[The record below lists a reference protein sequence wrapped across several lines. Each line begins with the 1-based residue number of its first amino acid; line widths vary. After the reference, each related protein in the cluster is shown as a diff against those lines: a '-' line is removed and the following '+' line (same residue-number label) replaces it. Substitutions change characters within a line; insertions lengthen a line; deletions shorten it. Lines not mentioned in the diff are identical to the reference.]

1 MVNTADECTRL
12 IIAAKEKYLIQLSAK
27 LEDPSTAPRTYWSIL
42 NGFLSNKKI
51 PIIPPILVDDRVVS
65 NFAKRVK
72 PFNSYFASQSQ
83 LPSLKFETSKMT
95 EKITFTDDYIYL
107 IIKNPN
113 LDKAHWWDNISIQM
127 IKHCGKSIALS
138 LSLVF
143 QSILNDGVFQN
154 DWKKINIAPC
164 HKKESK
170 NSTKNYRPISL
181 LPFFS
186 KVFERLIYNFVY
198 NYFIKKNRFTEC

>member
-1 MVNTADECTRL
+1 M
-12 IIAAKEKYLIQLSAK
+12 
-27 LEDPSTAPRTYWSIL
+27 
-42 NGFLSNKKI
+42 
-51 PIIPPILVDDRVVS
+51 
-65 NFAKRVK
+65 
-72 PFNSYFASQSQ
+72 
-83 LPSLKFETSKMT
+83 
-95 EKITFTDDYIYL
+95 
-107 IIKNPN
+107 
-113 LDKAHWWDNISIQM
+113 SIQM

-198 NYFIKKNRFTEC
+198 NYFIKKKRFTEC

>member
-1 MVNTADECTRL
+1 
-12 IIAAKEKYLIQLSAK
+12 
-27 LEDPSTAPRTYWSIL
+27 
-42 NGFLSNKKI
+42 
-51 PIIPPILVDDRVVS
+51 
-65 NFAKRVK
+65 
-72 PFNSYFASQSQ
+72 
-83 LPSLKFETSKMT
+83 
-95 EKITFTDDYIYL
+95 
-107 IIKNPN
+107 
-113 LDKAHWWDNISIQM
+113 M

-154 DWKKINIAPC
+154 DWKKINIASC

-198 NYFIKKNRFTEC
+198 NYFIKKKRFTEC